1 MSSVIR
7 ALLSSLM
14 PSGNRA
20 QPRFLRIS
28 EVLDRVGVSRPT
40 IYRWMREGTFPKQI
54 SIGANSVVW
63 LESDVTK
70 WMEDQMASQ

>member
-1 MSSVIR
+1 
-7 ALLSSLM
+7 M
-14 PSGNRA
+14 PSVNGSR
-20 QPRFLRIS
+20 PHFLRIS

-63 LESDVTK
+63 LESDITN
-70 WMEDQMASQ
+70 WMDQRIGAR

>member
-1 MSSVIR
+1 
-7 ALLSSLM
+7 M
-14 PSGNRA
+14 PSGNGSRP
-20 QPRFLRIS
+20 QFLRIS
-28 EVLDRVGVSRPT
+28 EVIRRVGVSRPT

-54 SIGANSVVW
+54 AIGANSVVW

>member
-1 MSSVIR
+1 MGVTEVR
-7 ALLSSLM
+7 DRTNGTTDTA
-14 PSGNRA
+14 
-20 QPRFLRIS
+20 PRFLRIS

-40 IYRWMREGTFPKQI
+40 IYRWVAAGEFPKQI

-70 WMEDQMASQ
+70 WMDQRIGAG

>member
-1 MSSVIR
+1 
-7 ALLSSLM
+7 M

-28 EVLDRVGVSRPT
+28 EVIRRVGVSRPT

-54 SIGANSVVW
+54 SISANSVIW

-70 WMEDQMASQ
+70 WMDQRIGAR

>member
-1 MSSVIR
+1 
-7 ALLSSLM
+7 M

-20 QPRFLRIS
+20 RPHFLRIS
-28 EVLDRVGVSRPT
+28 EVIHRVGVSRPT
-40 IYRWMREGTFPKQI
+40 IYRWMRAGTFPKQI
-54 SIGANSVVW
+54 AIGANSVVW

>member
-1 MSSVIR
+1 
-7 ALLSSLM
+7 M

-28 EVLDRVGVSRPT
+28 EVIRRVVVSRPT

-54 SIGANSVVW
+54 AIGANSVVW
-63 LESDVTK
+63 LESDITK
-70 WMEDQMASQ
+70 WMDQRIGAR

>member
-1 MSSVIR
+1 
-7 ALLSSLM
+7 M
-14 PSGNRA
+14 PSGTRA
-20 QPRFLRIS
+20 HPRFLRIS

-54 SIGANSVVW
+54 AIGANSVVW

-70 WMEDQMASQ
+70 WMEDQMAAR

>member
-1 MSSVIR
+1 
-7 ALLSSLM
+7 M

-20 QPRFLRIS
+20 QRRFLRIS
-28 EVLDRVGVSRPT
+28 EVIRRVGVSRPT

-54 SIGANSVVW
+54 AIGANSVVW

-70 WMEDQMASQ
+70 WMEDQMAAR